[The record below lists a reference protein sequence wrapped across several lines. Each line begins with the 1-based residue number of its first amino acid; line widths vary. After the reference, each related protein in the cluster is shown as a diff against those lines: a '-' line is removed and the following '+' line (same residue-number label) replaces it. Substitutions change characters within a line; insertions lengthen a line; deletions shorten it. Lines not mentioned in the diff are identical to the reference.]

1 MPYALRALPY
11 TLPSHALPS
20 HALPSHALPSRAV
33 SLIREFSKPLTRPD
47 WRQSKPIITTYRL
60 YLVVI
65 NNYSDLCYTV
75 LINIWFTDWYIL
87 YTYIKNYGIDNYY
100 DNHTDRDILHIDG
113 INEIL

>member
-1 MPYALRALPY
+1 MVYFRALPF
-11 TLPSHALPS
+11 HALPF
-20 HALPSHALPSRAV
+20 RAV
-33 SLIREFSKPLTRPD
+33 SLISEYSKPLTRPD

-75 LINIWFTDWYIL
+75 LFNIWFTDWYIL